1 MFAEYVQTKLTLHFY
16 HIYFSAWSAF
26 ITEYDVK
33 KQKNEFVMKWKHLDR
48 VEIEIGSF
56 LFKIKQNLH
65 LQRTFLPDF
74 LKILK
79 EIIFRI
85 SPKKDTYGR

>member
-1 MFAEYVQTKLTLHFY
+1 
-16 HIYFSAWSAF
+16 
-26 ITEYDVK
+26 
-33 KQKNEFVMKWKHLDR
+33 MKWKHLDR

-85 SPKKDTYGR
+85 SPKKDAYGR